1 MSLGE
6 NIQKY
11 RKSLGLSQEELG
23 QKLLVSRQTISLWEK
38 DQTVPTIDNLIRL
51 KEVFNISVDEIL
63 GFENKIQSEEKQPIE
78 AYKFNYSETEL
89 NQIHRSQRI
98 AIYKRPIIFGLIFVL
113 AIISLIVSPASDI
126 IIGITFSMLFFYAI
140 FFIKS
145 ILVYKKAWKNS
156 IKKISESTYEYKVFE
171 DHILVSIYR
180 NDEKVRSSK
189 CYFADIERMQQLD
202 KWLFFQFG
210 GQSFIVRKSDL
221 KENSAFYSFM
231 YKNPSKT
238 IETIPD
244 KWRVISIILF
254 VASLLSIFVAMPLV
268 GMVSST
274 NGLFIENMWIFFAL
288 TPIPISSTIFGFIL
302 KSKGF
307 KYKKNIIAGI
317 IITILLCAYGS
328 FVFLF

>member
-11 RKSLGLSQEELG
+11 RKNLGMSQEELG

-38 DQTVPTIDNLIRL
+38 DQTAPTIDNLMRL
-51 KEVFNISVDEIL
+51 KEVFGVSVDEIL
-63 GFENKIQSEEKQPIE
+63 GFENKIQSEENKPNE
-78 AYKFNYSETEL
+78 YYKFNFSEAEL

-113 AIISLIVSPASDI
+113 AIISLIVSPVSDI
-126 IIGITFSMLFFYAI
+126 IIGITFSMLFFCVVFHIKGI
-140 FFIKS
+140 FA
-145 ILVYKKAWKNS
+145 YNKAWKNS
-156 IKKISESTYEYKVFE
+156 VKKVCESTYEYKVFE
-171 DHILVSIYR
+171 DHILINIYR
-180 NDEKVRSSK
+180 SNEKVRSSK
-189 CYFADIERMQQLD
+189 CYFSDIERIQQLD
-202 KWLFFQFG
+202 RWLFFQFG
-210 GQSFIVRKSDL
+210 GQSFIVRKSNL

-268 GMVSST
+268 GMVSGT
-274 NGLFIENMWIFFAL
+274 NGLFIENMWIFFLL
-288 TPIPISSTIFGFIL
+288 TPIPIASTVFGFVL
-302 KSKGF
+302 KSKGY

-317 IITILLCAYGS
+317 IITILLCIYGS
-328 FVFLF
+328 FIFMF

>member
-51 KEVFNISVDEIL
+51 KEVFNASVDEIL
-63 GFENKIQSEEKQPIE
+63 GFENKIQSEENQPNE
-78 AYKFNYSETEL
+78 YYKFNFSETEL

-180 NDEKVRSSK
+180 NDEEVRSSK
-189 CYFADIERMQQLD
+189 CYFADIERIQQLD
-202 KWLFFQFG
+202 RWLFFQFG
-210 GQSFIVRKSDL
+210 GQSFIVRKNDL

-238 IETIPD
+238 IETVPD